1 MNLFASPGPTRL
13 HLVGV
18 GGAGMSGLARILL
31 QRGHQVSG
39 SDLKDGRGLDE
50 LRALGATITIGHHRD
65 AVGDVAAVVA
75 STAVG
80 EGNPELQA
88 AADRGIPVL
97 SRAELLAALMEPDRR
112 ILVAGTHG
120 KTTTTSMAVV
130 ALQAAGGDPSFAIG
144 GQLNEAGTNA
154 HAGTDGRFV
163 AEADESDR
171 SLLAYAADVAVVT
184 NAELDHPDEFHD
196 DDDVQGI
203 FRAFLANSRS
213 EATTVLC
220 ADDPGS
226 AALVSHAP
234 GRVLTYGE
242 APGSDL
248 QLLVDGHDRGRV
260 RRDGVDLVSLRL
272 QVPGRHNLL
281 NATAA
286 LVVCMV
292 EGVDLQAAADGLAAF
307 TGAARRFQ
315 VLGQVA
321 GVTVVDDYAHH
332 PTELRVTLAAARAR
346 EPERLVVVVQPHR
359 YSRTRVL
366 GAELGRA
373 AAAADVVVVTEVFA
387 AGEAAEPGVSGHL
400 VADAAEAA
408 GARVVWEPHLSDV
421 VGTLQD
427 IVRPGDLVL
436 VTGAGDV
443 TQVGPALLHARETGS
458 G

>member
-1 MNLFASPGPTRL
+1 MNLFASPGPVRL

-31 QRGHQVSG
+31 QRGHHVSG

-50 LRALGATITIGHHRD
+50 LRALGATISIGHRRD

-80 EGNPELQA
+80 ARNPELQA
-88 AADRGIPVL
+88 AAERGIPVL
-97 SRAELLAALMEPDRR
+97 SRAQLLAALMELDRR

-120 KTTTTSMAVV
+120 KTTTTSMTVV

-184 NAELDHPDEFHD
+184 NAELDHPDEFRD
-196 DDDVQGI
+196 DADVQEI
-203 FRAFLANSRS
+203 FRSFLANCRPG
-213 EATTVLC
+213 ATAILC
-220 ADDPGS
+220 GDDPGS
-226 AALVSHAP
+226 AALAAHAP
-234 GRVLTYGE
+234 GQVMTYGE
-242 APGSDL
+242 APGSDMR
-248 QLLVDGHDRGRV
+248 LLVEGHGRGRV
-260 RRDGVDLVSLRL
+260 RFDGRDLASLHL

-286 LVVCMV
+286 LSVCMV
-292 EGVDLQAAADGLAAF
+292 EGVDLEAAADGLAGF
-307 TGAARRFQ
+307 TGTARRFQ

-332 PTELRVTLAAARAR
+332 PTELRATLAAARAR

-373 AAAADVVVVTEVFA
+373 AAAAEIVVVTEVFA

-400 VADAAEAA
+400 VADAAQDA
-408 GARVVWEPHLSDV
+408 GARVLWEPHLSDV
-421 VGTLQD
+421 VETLRGV
-427 IVRPGDLVL
+427 VRPGDLVL

-443 TQVGPALLHARETGS
+443 TQVGPALLQALEAG
-458 G
+458 GG

>member
-1 MNLFASPGPTRL
+1 MNLFASPGPVRL

-31 QRGHQVSG
+31 QRGHHVSG

-50 LRALGATITIGHHRD
+50 LRALGATISIGHRGD

-80 EGNPELQA
+80 DGNPELQA
-88 AADRGIPVL
+88 AAERGIPVL
-97 SRAELLAALMEPDRR
+97 SRAQLLAALMEPDRR

-184 NAELDHPDEFHD
+184 NAELDHPDEFQD
-196 DDDVQGI
+196 DEDVQGI
-203 FRAFLANSRS
+203 FRSFLTNCRPG
-213 EATTVLC
+213 ATAILC

-226 AALVSHAP
+226 ATLVPHAP
-234 GRVLTYGE
+234 GQVVTYGE
-242 APGSDL
+242 APGCDL
-248 QLLVDGHDRGRV
+248 RLLVEGDGRGRV
-260 RRDGVDLVSLRL
+260 RHDGRDLASLHL

-281 NATAA
+281 NAMAA
-286 LVVCMV
+286 LSVCMV
-292 EGVDLQAAADGLAAF
+292 EGVDLQAAADGLAGF
-307 TGAARRFQ
+307 TGTARRFQ

-332 PTELRVTLAAARAR
+332 PTELRATLAAARSR

-373 AAAADVVVVTEVFA
+373 AAAAEIVVVTEVFA

-400 VADAAEAA
+400 VADAAQAA
-408 GARVVWEPHLSDV
+408 GARVIWEPHLSDV
-421 VGTLQD
+421 VQTLRD
-427 IVRPGDLVL
+427 VVRRGDLVL

-443 TQVGPALLHARETGS
+443 TQVGPGLLQALEAS
-458 G
+458 GG